1 MSIQRFAFEKIAS
14 EKLVLPF
21 DFSDGLVTGET
32 IIAPITVN
40 VKVVRGKD
48 INPNAMLNGAIT
60 IDATNKFAFVPVQA
74 GVAGVEYLFEVVAPT
89 NNPKKVL
96 AIKAIL
102 PVI

>member
-1 MSIQRFAFEKIAS
+1 MSVQRFKFEKIAS

-21 DFSDGLVTGET
+21 DFADGLAIGET

-40 VKVVRGKD
+40 VTLARGKD
-48 INPNAMLNGAIT
+48 ATPNAMLNGAAT
-60 IDATNKFAFVPVQA
+60 IDATSKIVLQPVQG
-74 GVAGVEYLFEVVAPT
+74 GVVGAEYLFEVVATT
-89 NNPKKVL
+89 NNTKKVL